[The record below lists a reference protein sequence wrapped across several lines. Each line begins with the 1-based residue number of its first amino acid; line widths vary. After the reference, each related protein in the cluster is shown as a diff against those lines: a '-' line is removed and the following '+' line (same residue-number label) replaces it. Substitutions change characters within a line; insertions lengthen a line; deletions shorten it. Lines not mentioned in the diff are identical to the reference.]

1 MKVYIEQTEGT
12 TTTVSDNCVPDNK
25 LTKLVAVEKEVEP
38 WLANIT
44 TNMEPRD
51 IECNILLHRVGLY
64 SQDQVSIIGV
74 ILPIDKGPA
83 RATETPPMDMTV
95 TL

>member
-1 MKVYIEQTEGT
+1 LKVYIEQTEGT

-51 IECNILLHRVGLY
+51 IECYILLHRVGLY

-83 RATETPPMDMTV
+83 RATETPPMDMPV